1 LKERRRMSQAI
12 EGSDSASGHS
22 RNLPEP
28 AAGADGTISP
38 IGRMSLNERLPEDN
52 FEETDDWVPGQ
63 DLHIDYSAIIE
74 ILIPFLS
81 DSGRPPHHS
90 HTPETI
96 LILDQLIQLTSLR
109 WIDEFFTICPDDLLP
124 FTPKLLEKVL
134 PSLAQSS
141 TSLDQAAHRV
151 NEGLSNLILSV
162 PQTPAPPPV
171 QPPTKPTPRV
181 GSISGGSGASATSID
196 EKDSASASKETQG
209 DGPND
214 PFDYYATVNSL
225 TLQFLNEHEETR
237 VAAFDWLIM
246 LHKKAPNRV
255 PKTKW
260 QGGLVDGRF

>member
-1 LKERRRMSQAI
+1 MIGFLAKIYTSTT
-12 EGSDSASGHS
+12 
-22 RNLPEP
+22 LPSLRSS
-28 AAGADGTISP
+28 SP
-38 IGRMSLNERLPEDN
+38 
-52 FEETDDWVPGQ
+52 F
-63 DLHIDYSAIIE
+63 SAIQV
-74 ILIPFLS
+74 PPQ
-81 DSGRPPHHS
+81 RPPW
-90 HTPETI
+90 TL

-181 GSISGGSGASATSID
+181 GSISGASGASATSTD
-196 EKDSASASKETQG
+196 EKDSALASKETQG
-209 DGPND
+209 DVPSD

-255 PKTKW
+255 PLPHQVVKNS
-260 QGGLVDGRF
+260 LVDGRF